1 MVGAGQ
7 CGRRERGQHVISI
20 DLLIFSV
27 PLALA
32 ALGEAMGQRSGV
44 MNIGLEGQ
52 LLLAAFFAFLATSSS
67 GNPVVG
73 LAAGTLAALI
83 YGAFL
88 AYFSIGLGCDAALV
102 GTAGNL
108 LSMGA
113 TSTIF
118 RMGAGGSG
126 ALVSVP
132 LLPRW
137 HGIDAVLA
145 FLVFALGACVY
156 LLNKSQW
163 GLFVRAVGDAP
174 ESVHSAGI
182 SVSKIR
188 FGATL
193 VASLFAGLGGAYL
206 VVGISGSFTD
216 NMSSGRGF
224 VALALVAFGRWKPV
238 WVVLGC
244 LLIGFFES
252 LRFGFQSQGS
262 SVPYPVL
269 AALPYVAALAVLVFA
284 GRGRSC
290 PAALA
295 QPFRP

>member
-1 MVGAGQ
+1 M
-7 CGRRERGQHVISI
+7 ISI
-20 DLLIFSV
+20 DLLIFSM

-32 ALGEAMGQRSGV
+32 ALGETIGQRAGV

-52 LLLAAFFAFLATSSS
+52 LLLSAFFAFLVTSSS

-83 YGAFL
+83 YGAL
-88 AYFSIGLGCDAALV
+88 LSYFSIGLGCNAVLV

-108 LSMGA
+108 LSMGV
-113 TSTIF
+113 TSSLF

-126 ALVSVP
+126 ALVSVH

-137 HGIDAVLA
+137 HGIDVVLA
-145 FLVFALGACVY
+145 CLPFAIIAFVY
-156 LLNKSQW
+156 LLNISRW
-163 GLFVRAVGDAP
+163 GLFFRGVGDAP
-174 ESVHSAGI
+174 ESVHAAGF
-182 SVSKIR
+182 SVPKIR
-188 FGATL
+188 FGASL
-193 VASLFAGLGGAYL
+193 IASLFAGLGGAYL
-206 VVGISGSFTD
+206 VVGIAGSFTD

-262 SVPYPVL
+262 AVPAPVL
-269 AALPYVAALAVLVFA
+269 ASLPYFAALIVLVVA
-284 GRGRSC
+284 GRGRDC
-290 PAALA
+290 PTALG
-295 QPFRP
+295 QPFRS